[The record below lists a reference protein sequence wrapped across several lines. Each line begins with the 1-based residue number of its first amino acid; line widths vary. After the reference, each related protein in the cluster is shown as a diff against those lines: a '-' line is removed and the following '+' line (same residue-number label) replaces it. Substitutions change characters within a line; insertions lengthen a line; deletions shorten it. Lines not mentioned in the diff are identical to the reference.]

1 MYHFITVCRLLVK
14 IGIVLFWNAGG
25 SENDRSSVNIHGD
38 RAVWINAAMITKR
51 GSTLMS
57 SLFTKEGTFSVS
69 KQILLYQ
76 CFWSRYSL
84 TSSWRFTSDLTRRD
98 VVQTLFKSCS
108 FAAEQFE
115 SVMKFENSSVLMR
128 AWQNKIAS
136 SILNFKQYKCVS
148 FPRRCVLKFYLFA

>member
-1 MYHFITVCRLLVK
+1 
-14 IGIVLFWNAGG
+14 
-25 SENDRSSVNIHGD
+25 
-38 RAVWINAAMITKR
+38 MITKR

-115 SVMKFENSSVLMR
+115 SVMKFENSSVLIR

-136 SILNFKQYKCVS
+136 SILNSKQCKCRVPREGACLNPTSLHNSKVLLQVRLHRVTLIHSSGVS
-148 FPRRCVLKFYLFA
+148 FSI